1 MIVAAL
7 VVLVV
12 GLGAAAFYVINGG
25 WQTAAQKDYQFQHEV
40 GPIVAAQHGR
50 TSALEHENQ
59 LRRERGQPLLEMP
72 KDRHTSAQ
80 EQRQK
85 LEELQQKLSGQ
96 RGNGGGGN

>member
-1 MIVAAL
+1 VIVAAL
-7 VVLVV
+7 VALIA

-25 WQTAAQKDYQFQHEV
+25 WQTAAQKDYQFQHDI

-50 TSALEHENQ
+50 TSALERENQ

-72 KDRHTSAQ
+72 KDRHTSMQ

-85 LEELQQKLSGQ
+85 FEELQQKLNGQ
-96 RGNGGGGN
+96 RGNAGSGN